1 MMIGHVEVKNNV
13 FLAPLA
19 GVSDRPFRLLCSEQ
33 GAGLVYTE
41 MVSAKAI
48 SYDNKKT
55 EQLLVVSPEKEKVGI
70 QLFGRDPDI
79 LASSAQKIDHEGI
92 ALFDIN
98 MGCPVYK
105 IVNNGEGSA
114 LMKEP
119 KLIEA
124 IVKAMVKAV
133 DKPVTI
139 KIRSGFDADSVNA
152 VEVAKIAEAAG
163 VAAIGI
169 HGRTREQYY
178 SGQADWEVIRQ
189 VKEAVKIPVF
199 GNGDIFSAKDGKA
212 MLDQT
217 GCDAILI
224 ARGAQG
230 NPWIFREVLHYLA
243 TGELLER
250 PSPEEIVAMIVRH
263 KDLMIEEKGD
273 YVALREMRK
282 HVSWYSKGMKHSTI
296 LRKEIN
302 MLEDMDRFDAMIHE
316 ILMKQ

>member
-1 MMIGHVEVKNNV
+1 MRIGDVKVKNNV

-33 GAGLVYTE
+33 GAGMVYTE

-48 SYDNKKT
+48 AYDNRKT
-55 EQLLVVSPEKEKVGI
+55 ESLLTVSPEKEQVGV
-70 QLFGRDPDI
+70 QLFGREPDI

-92 ALFDIN
+92 TLFDIN
-98 MGCPVYK
+98 MGCPVAK

-119 KLIEA
+119 KRIEA
-124 IVKAMVKAV
+124 IIKTMVKAV

-139 KIRSGFDADSVNA
+139 KIRSGFDAGSVNA
-152 VEVAKIAEAAG
+152 VEIAKIAEAAG
-163 VAAIGI
+163 AAAIGV

-178 SGQADWEVIRQ
+178 SGQADWSVIRQ
-189 VKEAVKIPVF
+189 VKEAVNIPII
-199 GNGDIFSAKDGKA
+199 GNGDIFSAIDGKA
-212 MLDQT
+212 MLDET

-243 TGELLER
+243 MGELLER
-250 PSPEEIVAMIVRH
+250 PSAEEIVAMISRH
-263 KDLMIEEKGD
+263 KDLMVEEKGD

-282 HVSWYSKGMKHSTI
+282 HVSWYTKGMKHSNV
-296 LRKEIN
+296 LRNEIN
-302 MLEDMDRFDAMIHE
+302 TLEDMESFDAMIHG

>member
-1 MMIGHVEVKNNV
+1 MRIGNLEFKNNV

-55 EQLLVVSPEKEKVGI
+55 DLLLTVSPEKERVGI
-70 QLFGRDPDI
+70 QLFGREPEI
-79 LASSAQKIDHEGI
+79 LAASAQKIDHEGI
-92 ALFDIN
+92 TLFDIN
-98 MGCPVYK
+98 MGCPVPK

-119 KLIEA
+119 KQIEA

-133 DKPVTI
+133 DKPITI
-139 KIRSGFDADSVNA
+139 KIRSGFDTDTINA
-152 VEVAKIAEAAG
+152 VEVAKIAEASGA
-163 VAAIGI
+163 AAIGV

-178 SGQADWEVIRQ
+178 SGQADWSIIRQ
-189 VKEAVKIPVF
+189 VKEAVSIPVI
-199 GNGDIFSAKDGKA
+199 GNGDIFSATDGKA

-230 NPWIFREVLHYLA
+230 NPWIFSEVLHYLK
-243 TGELLER
+243 TGEPLKR
-250 PSPEEIVAMIVRH
+250 PSPEDVVEMIRRH
-263 KDLMIEEKGD
+263 KELMIEEKGA

-282 HVSWYSKGMKHSTI
+282 HVSWYTKGMKHSTV

-302 MLEDMDRFDAMIHE
+302 TLEDMDGFDALIYE
-316 ILMKQ
+316 ILTKQ